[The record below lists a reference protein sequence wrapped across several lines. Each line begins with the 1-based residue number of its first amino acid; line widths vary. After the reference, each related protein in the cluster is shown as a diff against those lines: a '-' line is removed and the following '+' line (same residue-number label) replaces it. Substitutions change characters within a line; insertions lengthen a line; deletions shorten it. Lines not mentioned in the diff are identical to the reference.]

1 MRLALALGMT
11 LRRLDADMGAD
22 ELSLWR
28 RFEEEFGLADGF
40 TVAGILAPLLA
51 NQWGGK
57 SVDATNFVPYFRA
70 QRSDARKMSGDEM
83 LSILRGFPSSKA

>member
-51 NQWGGK
+51 TGRMAIVAEDW
-57 SVDATNFVPYFRA
+57 A
-70 QRSDARKMSGDEM
+70 SGAAM
-83 LSILRGFPSSKA
+83 A